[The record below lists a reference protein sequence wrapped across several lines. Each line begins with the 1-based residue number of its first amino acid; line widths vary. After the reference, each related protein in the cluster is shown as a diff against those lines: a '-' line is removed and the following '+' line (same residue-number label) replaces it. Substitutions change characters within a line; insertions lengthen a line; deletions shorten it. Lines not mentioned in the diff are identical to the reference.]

1 MLGVVY
7 ICLVISPGF
16 FSNVHRLFV
25 ADTYAKPRVNMKLP
39 IVCHALSVLSLWAST
54 GAAQLADIRV
64 AVKLTPAALDKQK
77 ADPNFIAN
85 WFKNPQRTGFAP
97 PKLTVGSLVDPKR
110 TADLAGR
117 IRTANVAAFQ
127 APNFEAWFQIK
138 LDAENQPRDIN
149 DLNVTS
155 GGNGPGL
162 STDTLNLIH
171 TLSKFPEVESVHALQ
186 PGPPPAVNP
195 NDDPRSTNQGY
206 LNAAPQGINARY
218 AWGFT
223 GGDGA
228 GSNIVDVE
236 QGWKLDHEDLVGH
249 ITGTCM

>member
-1 MLGVVY
+1 
-7 ICLVISPGF
+7 
-16 FSNVHRLFV
+16 
-25 ADTYAKPRVNMKLP
+25 MKLP
-39 IVCHALSVLSLWAST
+39 IACHALSVLTLWASL
-54 GAAQLADIRV
+54 GAAQLTDIRV
-64 AVKLTPAALDKQK
+64 AVKLTPAALEKQK
-77 ADPNFIAN
+77 SDSNFIAN

-97 PKLTVGSLVDPKR
+97 PKLTVGSLVDSKR

-117 IRTANVAAFQ
+117 IRTANLAATV
-127 APNFEAWFQIK
+127 PNFDAWFQVK

-155 GGNGPGL
+155 AGNGPGL
-162 STDTLNLIH
+162 SADTLSLIH

-206 LNAAPQGINARY
+206 LNAAPQGIDARY

-228 GSNIVDVE
+228 GSSIIDIE
-236 QGWKLDHEDLVGH
+236 QGWNLLHEDLVGY
-249 ITGTCM
+249 ITARGDRIASLRLLVAARVWIVPLNSTARGQTEDE